1 MIIHLLLA
9 NHFENL
15 SFVSSHPWKSIFHDL
30 TSLWSQALLVS
41 LLSSPVQFCCR
52 TNIEHWQNDKHWQTL
67 SSIIDYHWTHQ
78 TLTKIVHWQN
88 DKHCHQS
95 VTNIKQWHKVLLKS
109 CPKLAEALS
118 NHWKPKYVKHLLTDL
133 RRARERKTGMR
144 EVAAMMI
151 NF

>member
-52 TNIEHWQNDKHWQTL
+52 TNVEHWQNDKHWQTL
-67 SSIIDYHWTHQ
+67 SSITGC
-78 TLTKIVHWQN
+78 HWQTSN
-88 DKHCHQS
+88 DKHCT
-95 VTNIKQWHKVLLKS
+95 VKNTVVKQWHKVLRDKHKS
-109 CPKLAEALS
+109 CPNIAKHCQQPTTETQDIS
-118 NHWKPKYVKHLLTDL
+118 WVKHLLTDL

-144 EVAAMMI
+144 E
-151 NF
+151 NS